1 MRLARSAGLVAVL
14 GACLLIP
21 AAATG
26 FNGTVLRGFGTATID
41 GAMSGGEWD
50 PAGRVDFTVN
60 RSSSQGG
67 GTVPATLYVMNDA
80 TTLYVGIRVTNATVA
95 TSTAEVLFDNDH
107 DENTLEEGSDDI
119 YVDGFGDVYDG
130 FVHQVSPNTWQLV
143 DDLDYGGTHD
153 VAEADADHS
162 GYSFYEFSHALDS
175 ADNAHDFSLRSP
187 MRVGFLV
194 RFRSCSPCA
203 PTSYYPSLNSMSEIL
218 ILSGSRVAPDTQLT
232 AGPADGSML
241 DDWAAEFQF
250 TGSDDVVQPPELTFE
265 CKTDEDSWRAC
276 TSPYQL
282 SSQDDGR
289 HTFSVRAI
297 DEMLNV
303 DQSPAQRTWSVDTT
317 GPSKPVIRGPRSARK
332 GKRVVLRFS
341 STDEVAGGV
350 RFKCAVDSTRLKR
363 CPAVFRVKLRPGRR
377 VIRVRALDRLGNQ
390 SGLSTFRIRVKRTR
404 R

>member
-1 MRLARSAGLVAVL
+1 M
-14 GACLLIP
+14 LIP

-41 GAMSGGEWD
+41 GVMSGGEWD
-50 PAGRVDFTVN
+50 PAAGHVDFMVN

-67 GTVPATLYVMNDA
+67 GTVPATIYVMNDA
-80 TTLYVGIRVTNATVA
+80 ANLYVGIKVTNATVGSSA
-95 TSTAEVLFDNDH
+95 AELFFDADHNDSYVG
-107 DENTLEEGSDDI
+107 EGEDSI
-119 YVDGFGDVYDG
+119 
-130 FVHQVSPNTWQLV
+130 LV
-143 DDLDYGGTHD
+143 DNAGAFHDRFYRYESPGWWLSEDTDYGGTVD
-153 VAEADADHS
+153 GDERDADAT
-162 GYSFYEFSHALDS
+162 GFSFYEFSHPLNDT
-175 ADNAHDFSLRSP
+175 DNAHDFSLAALQRI
-187 MRVGFLV
+187 GFHL
-194 RFRSCSPCA
+194 RFRHCSPCA
-203 PTSYYPSLNSMSEIL
+203 PHSFFPSSGGQAEIV
-218 ILSGSRVAPDTQLT
+218 IVSGSRVAPDTQVT
-232 AGPADGSML
+232 AGPAESAMVADS
-241 DDWAAEFQF
+241 AAEFQF
-250 TGSDDVVQPPELTFE
+250 TGTDDVAQPSQLTFE

-282 SSQDDGR
+282 SPQDDGR

-297 DEMLNV
+297 DEMPYV

-363 CPAVFRVKLRPGRR
+363 CPAVFRVKLRPGRH
-377 VIRVRALDRLGNQ
+377 VVRVRAIDRLGNQ